1 MHTRTN
7 RHAAG
12 VTQEEGAADGNRRSR
27 RAHRVHSRKAV
38 LAAFALAGVLAAALS
53 TGCAGE
59 SGKAA
64 VKLDPSNPTT
74 ITVWDYYNGAQQA
87 SFDSLVSEFNSTVG
101 KEKGIYVKS
110 KTQGSVAELEKAV
123 ADSSSGEVGADQ
135 MPNVFSSYADTAYN
149 VQKQGKLVDLTDYFT
164 SDELS
169 SYVPDYLDEGRFDG
183 DDSLYLLPVA
193 KSTEVTMLDETD
205 WEPFAQA
212 TGATVDDLAT
222 QEGIATTAKRYYEY
236 TDALTPDIPN
246 DGKAFYG
253 RDSLSNYFIIGM
265 KQMGV
270 ELLAP
275 DADGKAQVNADKD
288 KIRRLWDN
296 YYVPFVSGYF
306 DAKGKFRSDD
316 MKTGDIICYTGST
329 ASAAYFPDQVVDDD
343 GTHQVDYRILMP
355 PTFEG
360 GSAVAPQQGAGM
372 AVAKSDEQHEY
383 ASCEFLKWFTE
394 KQNNLRFATAASY
407 LPVRTDANSVEEL
420 DSAIQNENLS
430 VSPKTRDC
438 IAMTMESF
446 DGVELYSTKSF
457 DNAYAARKVL
467 DHSLDDKATADE
479 AAVQAA
485 VAAGQSRDEALEPYV
500 GDAAFEQWYASFCQQ
515 LQAAAEGTE

>member
-1 MHTRTN
+1 MHMRTN
-7 RHAAG
+7 RRAAG
-12 VTQEEGAADGNRRSR
+12 VAGSCQARRTGR
-27 RAHRVHSRKAV
+27 IRPRKAA

-53 TGCAGE
+53 AGCAGDG
-59 SGKAA
+59 GKAA
-64 VKLDPSNPTT
+64 VTLDPSNPTT

-110 KTQGSVAELEKAV
+110 KTQGSVPELEKAISN
-123 ADSSSGEVGADQ
+123 SSAGEVGAEE

-149 VQKQGKLVDLTDYFT
+149 VQQQGKLVDLADYFT
-164 SDELS
+164 PDELS
-169 SYVPDYLDEGRFDG
+169 NYVPDYLDEGRFEG

-205 WEPFAQA
+205 WAPFAQA
-212 TGATVDDLAT
+212 TGATIDDLAT
-222 QEGIATTAKRYYEY
+222 QEGIAATAKRYYEY
-236 TDALTPDIPN
+236 TDALTPDVPD

-265 KQMGV
+265 RQMGV
-270 ELLAP
+270 DLLTP
-275 DADGKAQVNADKD
+275 DADGKAQVNADKE
-288 KIRRLWDN
+288 KIHRLWDN
-296 YYVPFVSGYF
+296 YYVPYVSGYF
-306 DAKGKFRSDD
+306 DAVGKFRSDD
-316 MKTGDIICYTGST
+316 VKTGDIICYTGST
-329 ASAAYFPDQVVDDD
+329 ASAAYFPDRVVDDN
-343 GTHQVDYRILMP
+343 GTHEIGYRIIMP

-360 GSAVAPQQGAGM
+360 GNAVAPQQGAGM

-394 KQNNLRFATAASY
+394 KQNNLRFAATSSY
-407 LPVRTDANSVEEL
+407 LPVRTDANNIDEL
-420 DSAIQNENLS
+420 DSAIRDENLS

-438 IAMTMESF
+438 IAMAMDSF
-446 DGVELYSTKSF
+446 DDVELYSLKSF

-467 DHSLDDKATADE
+467 DRSLDDKATADK

-485 VAAGQSRDEALEPYV
+485 MAAGQSRTEALEPYV

>member
-1 MHTRTN
+1 MHMRTN
-7 RHAAG
+7 RRAAG
-12 VTQEEGAADGNRRSR
+12 VTGSC
-27 RAHRVHSRKAV
+27 RARCTGRIRPRKAA
-38 LAAFALAGVLAAALS
+38 LAAFALAGVLAVALS
-53 TGCAGE
+53 AGCSGDG
-59 SGKAA
+59 GKAA

-87 SFDSLVSEFNSTVG
+87 SFDNLVSEFNSTAG

-123 ADSSSGEVGADQ
+123 SDSAAGEVGADE

-169 SYVPDYLDEGRFDG
+169 SYVSDYLDEGRFDG

-222 QEGIATTAKRYYEY
+222 QEGIAATAKRYYEY
-236 TDALTPDIPN
+236 TDALTPDVPD

-265 KQMGV
+265 RQMGV

-275 DADGKAQVNADKD
+275 DADGKTAANADKD
-288 KIRRLWDN
+288 KVRRLWDN

-316 MKTGDIICYTGST
+316 VKTGDIICYTGST
-329 ASAAYFPDQVVDDD
+329 ASAAYFPDRVVDDN
-343 GTHQVDYRILMP
+343 GTHEVGYRIIMP

-360 GSAVAPQQGAGM
+360 GNAAAPQQGAGM

-407 LPVRTDANSVEEL
+407 LPVRTDTNSVDEL
-420 DSAIQNENLS
+420 DSAIRDENLS

-438 IAMTMESF
+438 IAMAMDSF
-446 DGVELYSTKSF
+446 GGVELYSLKSF

-467 DHSLDDKATADE
+467 DNSLSNKATADK

-485 VAAGQSRDEALEPYV
+485 MAAGQSRAEALEPYV
-500 GDAAFEQWYASFCQQ
+500 GDASFEQWYASFRKQ
-515 LQAAAEGTE
+515 LQAAAESTE